1 MRSLNRRRFG
11 FLGFSA
17 LLAIAALFA
26 AAAPFLTTAHEHRH
40 VGDYEFV
47 VGFLNEP
54 AVSNELNGLDLRIS
68 APAADATPDADG
80 NVETEPVAGLEASLQ
95 AEVIFGDQRMN
106 LTISP
111 VWNTPGSYYAQFIPT
126 QPGDYSFH
134 IWGTIDGVEIDEMF
148 TAGPGTFSTV
158 IDRTTLEFPTSGD

>member
-1 MRSLNRRRFG
+1 MRSINRRRFG
-11 FLGFSA
+11 FVSFGA
-17 LLAIAALFA
+17 LLVVAALFA
-26 AAAPFLTTAHEHRH
+26 ALAPFSTTAHEHRH

-68 APAADATPDADG
+68 APVADATPNADG
-80 NVETEPVAGLEASLQ
+80 DVETEPVAGLETSLQ

-106 LTISP
+106 LTLAQ
-111 VWNTPGSYYAQFIPT
+111 VWNTPGSYYANFIPT

-134 IWGTIDGVEIDEMF
+134 VWGTIDGVEIDETF

-158 IDRTTLEFPTSGD
+158 IDRTTLEFPSSAD